1 MVVQPFY
8 FVLGHKSTSSRTTF
22 GHDAALMPDSRM
34 AAQAQ
39 TVPLPHS
46 DVPRSARCDSTGL
59 HFQLKKNEKTWTMN
73 RLKIWMGTIPF
84 ENRRHLHVRL
94 VNSWYIAASDV
105 HR

>member
-1 MVVQPFY
+1 MFRVQHIVTARVY
-8 FVLGHKSTSSRTTF
+8 ISS
-22 GHDAALMPDSRM
+22 S
-34 AAQAQ
+34 
-39 TVPLPHS
+39 
-46 DVPRSARCDSTGL
+46 
-59 HFQLKKNEKTWTMN
+59 KKNEKTWTMN

>member
-59 HFQLKKNEKTWTMN
+59 HFQLKKKMKK
-73 RLKIWMGTIPF
+73 RGQ
-84 ENRRHLHVRL
+84 
-94 VNSWYIAASDV
+94 
-105 HR
+105 